1 MHTVPARLVCRSVAQ
16 HEVRYRTVSATLPD
30 EETIESDARAAE
42 APSAF
47 RRTLSALHYRDFRLL
62 WFGAFTSTCG
72 TFMQALAQGWLI
84 YSMTK
89 SALLLGLDG
98 FLATGPMLIFSLFGG
113 VIADRIDRKK
123 VMMASQW
130 AQMTFAFVLAILI
143 FTKSVQIWHILLL
156 SFLTG
161 SAQSFSGPAY
171 ASLLPL
177 LVKREDVPNAVAM
190 NSMQFN
196 LARVIGP
203 ALGGVV
209 YALWGAAAC
218 FAVNGV
224 SFIAVIFAMFIMKMP
239 PVQRSAEKRGVFDE
253 MREGFRFVKARPTLQ
268 LLTFL
273 AFAGTFFGMP
283 LFTMLPV
290 VAGGFHLGARGL
302 SILQA
307 IYGIGSVVG
316 ALFIAASG
324 HAKRKGSIALLLQ
337 LVFAL
342 LLITFGLSRNLILS
356 ATVGFFAGACVVG
369 VVALYSSLV
378 QLATSDAMRGRV
390 MSIFMLAFRGGMP
403 LGSLLAGTITQRWS
417 LGSALTMNGLMLAFI
432 ATAFMMSGKNL
443 DDV

>member
-1 MHTVPARLVCRSVAQ
+1 MS
-16 HEVRYRTVSATLPD
+16 SSLPQ
-30 EETIESDARAAE
+30 EQTIESDVRAA
-42 APSAF
+42 ATPSAF
-47 RRTLSALHYRDFRLL
+47 HRTFSALHYRDFRLL

-72 TFMQALAQGWLI
+72 TFMQALAQGWLVYKI
-84 YSMTK
+84 TG
-89 SALLLGLDG
+89 SALLLGVDG
-98 FLATGPMLIFSLFGG
+98 FLATGPMLLFSLFGG

-123 VMMASQW
+123 VMLASQW
-130 AQMTFAFVLAILI
+130 AQMTFAFVLALLI
-143 FTKSVQIWHILLL
+143 YLGKVQVWHILLM

-209 YALWGAAAC
+209 YGVWGAAAC
-218 FAVNGV
+218 FAFNGV
-224 SFIAVIFAMFIMKMP
+224 SFIAVIIAMMIMNMP
-239 PVQRSAEKRGVFDE
+239 PTRVPDAGRGVFDD
-253 MREGFRFVKARPTLQ
+253 MREGFAFVKSRPTLQ

-290 VAGGFHLGARGL
+290 TAASFHLGPRGL
-302 SILQA
+302 SFLQA
-307 IYGIGSVVG
+307 IYGVGSVIG
-316 ALFIAASG
+316 ALFVAATG
-324 HAKRKGSIALLLQ
+324 YARRKGQLALLLQ
-337 LVFAL
+337 LAFAV
-342 LLITFGLSRNLILS
+342 LLITFGLSKNLGIS
-356 ATVGFFAGACVVG
+356 ATAGFFAGACVVG

-378 QLATSDAMRGRV
+378 QLATADSMRGRV

-403 LGSLLAGTITQRWS
+403 LGNLLAGWVTQKSS
-417 LGSALTMNGLMLAFI
+417 LAIALTANGAMLAII
-432 ATAFMMSGKNL
+432 ATLFLISKRDL
-443 DDV
+443 DEV